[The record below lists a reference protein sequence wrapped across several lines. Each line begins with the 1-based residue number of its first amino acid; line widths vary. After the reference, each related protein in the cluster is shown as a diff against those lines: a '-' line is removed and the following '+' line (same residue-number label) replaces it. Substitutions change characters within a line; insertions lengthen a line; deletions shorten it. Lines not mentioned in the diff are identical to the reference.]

1 MTEELL
7 RITDLTGGYEKDSPV
22 LKGISLTLPKGRV
35 LGVIGLNGS
44 GKSTFG
50 KALMNLLP
58 YRSGEI
64 VFDGD
69 PVEDKSTYELSALG
83 IVIMHQGGV
92 VFRNLSVR
100 DNLRLA
106 YGTREAVSGELLES
120 LLSLMQ
126 GKRDRRQLMRMRA
139 DKLSGGER
147 QVLALAMALAREPNL
162 LILDEPSAGL
172 SPSYVESVYEVL
184 AKVREKHPEMSM
196 IVIEQNVAKA
206 QSFCDECVLLEQ
218 GRIGKVFRRDG
229 SDLQSIEN
237 SLFND

>member
-64 VFDGD
+64 VFGGS
-69 PVEDKSTYELSALG
+69 PVEDKSTNELSALG

-106 YGTREAVSGELLES
+106 YGTREAVFGELLES
-120 LLSLMQ
+120 LLSLMP

-147 QVLALAMALAREPNL
+147 QVLALAMALAREPKL

-172 SPSYVESVYEVL
+172 SPSSVESVYEVL

-218 GRIGKVFRRDG
+218 GRIGKVFRREG

>member
-64 VFDGD
+64 VFGGS
-69 PVEDKSTYELSALG
+69 PVEDKSTNELSALG

-120 LLSLMQ
+120 LLSLMP
-126 GKRDRRQLMRMRA
+126 GKRDRRQLMRMWV

-147 QVLALAMALAREPNL
+147 QLLALEMALAREPKL

-172 SPSYVESVYEVL
+172 SPSSVESVYEDL